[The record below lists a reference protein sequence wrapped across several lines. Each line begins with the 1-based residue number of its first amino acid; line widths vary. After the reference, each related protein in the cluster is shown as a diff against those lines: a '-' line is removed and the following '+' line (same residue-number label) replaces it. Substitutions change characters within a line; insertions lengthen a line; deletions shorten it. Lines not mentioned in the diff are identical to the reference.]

1 MNPNAKD
8 NLQPPWKP
16 GESGNPKGKP
26 LGAKSLTGA
35 LRKFLEFKIR
45 TDHPLTKK
53 TNVEMTVAERLMLAV
68 IVKGANGDVPA
79 LREIWDRIEGK
90 VAQPLSG
97 PNGSPLLIES
107 TQNVEAVTDEVGE
120 QLLKKLDDILRA
132 SKRT

>member
-1 MNPNAKD
+1 M
-8 NLQPPWKP
+8 
-16 GESGNPKGKP
+16 
-26 LGAKSLTGA
+26 
-35 LRKFLEFKIR
+35 EFKIR